1 MAKIISVGTALPE
14 HAIPQEDIL
23 HFMQDAY
30 GIAGTPEGRKLRFLY
45 HQSGIDT
52 RHSVL
57 PDFLPEHPEKGT
69 FFEAAGGCPT
79 IEARMTRY
87 MEKAPDL
94 TVAAAQNCLEAAG
107 LKATDVTHF
116 ITVSCTGLSAPGL
129 ELMAMEKLGIPSNAH
144 RTAVNFMGCYAAIH
158 GLKLANAFANADPTA
173 TVLIVCTELCTL
185 HFQNAY
191 EAEGAVSAALFGDG
205 ASAALISGN
214 AHPAAGFEIQD
225 FYSEVL
231 WQGREE
237 MAWNLSSRGFLMRL
251 SGYVP
256 DLLGADIA
264 PLLSRALERAKA
276 TREEI
281 AHWCVHPGGKRILSA
296 LEKGLQLAKD
306 DLRYSYEVL
315 RQIGNIS
322 SATILFVLKEMWA
335 DALAQKDKKVFG
347 VAFGPGLTM
356 ESFILQPA

>member
-1 MAKIISVGTALPE
+1 
-14 HAIPQEDIL
+14 
-23 HFMQDAY
+23 MQDAY

-45 HQSGIDT
+45 HQSGIDQ

-69 FFEAAGGCPT
+69 FFEAAGGCPGL
-79 IEARMTRY
+79 ESRMERY
-87 MEKAPDL
+87 LEKAPDL
-94 TVAAAQNCLEAAG
+94 TVAAAQNCLQTAG
-107 LKATDVTHF
+107 LEASDITHF

-129 ELMAMEKLGIPSNAH
+129 ELMAMEKLGIRPNAH

-158 GLKLANAFANADPTA
+158 GLKMAAAFADADPTA
-173 TVLIVCTELCTL
+173 KVLIVCTELCTL

-191 EAEGAVSAALFGDG
+191 EAESAVSAALFGDG
-205 ASAALISGN
+205 ASAALITGN
-214 AHPAAGFEIQD
+214 AHAADGFVVQD

-237 MAWNLSSRGFLMRL
+237 MAWNLSAKGFLMRL

-264 PLLSRALERAKA
+264 PLLDRALEKAKA
-276 TREEI
+276 TRDQI
-281 AHWCVHPGGKRILSA
+281 GHWCIHPGGKRILAA
-296 LEKGLQLAKD
+296 LEKGLQLAKS
-306 DLRYSYEVL
+306 DLSHSYEVL

-322 SATILFVLKEMWA
+322 SATIIFVLKEMWA
-335 DALAQKDKKVFG
+335 EALAEKDKKVFG